1 MDMNDW
7 TMLVTGLSL
16 AVVGAYIM
24 ARPRR
29 LFMFEEDRAEY
40 RPGTVEHDSEHG
52 RWLRKAA
59 PLYLVAGLALIG
71 LSVL

>member
-1 MDMNDW
+1 MDPNDW
-7 TMLVTGLSL
+7 AMLVAGLSL

-24 ARPRR
+24 AKPRR
-29 LFMFEEDRAEY
+29 LFMFKEDRAEC
-40 RPGTVEHDSEHG
+40 RPEAVEHDSEHG

-59 PLYLVAGLALIG
+59 PFYLVAGLALIG